1 MAAAIRI
8 GGIDPD
14 ALMSGAHW
22 RKRWPEGIDDG
33 NDDADILNI
42 GGNGRDKIKRTHEH
56 KPFKWEWTY
65 DEDVINT
72 QESLE
77 LAGAGKK
84 DIPTEGEKPAEGKKE
99 EGKKEKA
106 DKPKEEKKEEKKEAK
121 KEGDKKEPKKDEA
134 AEEVID
140 EVKDKIEK
148 AKKEKPWYHKR
159 GMDIVEDF
167 RDPTGNIL
175 NERRNPDGSLTKAT
189 VKDSGNA

>member
-1 MAAAIRI
+1 MAAAIRVS
-8 GGIDPD
+8 GIDPG

-42 GGNGRDKIKRTHEH
+42 GGEGRTKIKRTFEH
-56 KPFKWEWTY
+56 KPFKWEWQY

-77 LAGAGKK
+77 LAGAGKQGG
-84 DIPTEGEKPAEGKKE
+84 DAEAKPAGDKKALAEKKE
-99 EGKKEKA
+99 APK
-106 DKPKEEKKEEKKEAK
+106 KEEKKEEKKEG
-121 KEGDKKEPKKDEA
+121 KEGDKKEKTKDEEV
-134 AEEVID
+134 AEA
-140 EVKDKIEK
+140 VKEELKVAEPK
-148 AKKEKPWYHKR
+148 VKPWYKKR

-189 VKDSGNA
+189 ANDSGNAQ